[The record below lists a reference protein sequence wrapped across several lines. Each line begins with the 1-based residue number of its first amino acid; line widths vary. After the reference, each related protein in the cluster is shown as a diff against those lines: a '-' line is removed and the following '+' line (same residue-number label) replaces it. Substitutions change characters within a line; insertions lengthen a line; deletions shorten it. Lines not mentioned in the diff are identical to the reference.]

1 MSSLRDLDAHEH
13 LSISC
18 LNQFLTN
25 GINLTYVPR
34 SLEQTKII
42 SLSRM
47 FAIDAFSRSFQV
59 LSSYVTPLTQLE
71 NVLYTI
77 IPPPRSLFNKL
88 KLSFILVFKMDL
100 DSGQWYS
107 ANSRPSLWGSVSWRS
122 LTIWLT
128 LLTSSTLSGYQI
140 ISLFLENSLTFMHL
154 LYFHLLSQR
163 TECPP

>member
-100 DSGQWYS
+100 DSGQ
-107 ANSRPSLWGSVSWRS
+107 
-122 LTIWLT
+122 
-128 LLTSSTLSGYQI
+128 
-140 ISLFLENSLTFMHL
+140 
-154 LYFHLLSQR
+154 
-163 TECPP
+163 